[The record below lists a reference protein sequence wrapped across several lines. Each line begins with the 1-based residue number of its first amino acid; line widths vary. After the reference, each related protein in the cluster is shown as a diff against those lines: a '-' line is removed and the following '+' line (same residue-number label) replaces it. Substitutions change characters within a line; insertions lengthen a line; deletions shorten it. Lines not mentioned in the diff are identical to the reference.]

1 MHTMMRGQAI
11 LTTYLAVILLPGV
24 VVQAK
29 PPEFPTPSDAV
40 VATVSSSTKIAGRDM
55 QIRQFYSN
63 DSPEDFKQFYYD
75 EWELTEE
82 GERPG
87 FIESDV
93 FPPWIII
100 TRVEDNYLMTVQLQ
114 EADNGDTWGY
124 LGMSKVDPDA
134 VGKKPTTSLPLPS
147 GSEIVQ
153 QTKNDDYGKDS
164 ETVILSNPSTLGSNV
179 NYYRNYYQDRGWRSD
194 MDQATPKQNS
204 HIMAFTNGRQKINI
218 VLFGSNDETRIVVNH
233 IKSDIL

>member
-1 MHTMMRGQAI
+1 MHTLIRLPLKLAI
-11 LTTYLAVILLPGV
+11 YLTVILFSGADIH
-24 VVQAK
+24 AK
-29 PPEFPTPSDAV
+29 QPDFPTPSDAV

-63 DSPEDFKQFYYD
+63 DTPENFKQFYYD

-87 FIESDV
+87 YIESDV

-100 TRVEDNYLMTVQLQ
+100 TRVENDYLMTVQLQ

-124 LGMSKVDPDA
+124 LGMSKVDPNA
-134 VGKKPTTSLPLPS
+134 AGKKTTTSLPSPF

-164 ETVILSNPSTLGSNV
+164 ETVILSNRSTLGSNV

-218 VLFGSNDETRIVVNH
+218 VLFGSSDETRIVVNH
-233 IKSDIL
+233 IKSGIL